1 MFCIQHESALTAG
14 SVQIGSVGCEL
25 ELKSILV
32 RLRQDGVFSISL
44 TGVSVA
50 KVADRTNQLK
60 ML

>member
-1 MFCIQHESALTAG
+1 MLTAG

-25 ELKSILV
+25 VLKSILV

-50 KVADRTNQLK
+50 KAADRTN
-60 ML
+60 